1 MTATPRPGGGT
12 GVPGEPG
19 RSATPI
25 GVGSPAGPVVGAAPG
40 GTAAP
45 AGEAA
50 SSDLAGP
57 DSSAAL
63 AASAGA
69 GNVAVP
75 AGPAASASSGS
86 SGVPASSGITA
97 ESAIFATPGGA
108 VTASIVIPVYN
119 EEANLAA
126 LYARLAP
133 VMDGIAGGAE
143 AIFVDDG
150 SADRSLEL
158 LRGLAAADPRL
169 RVISFNRNYG
179 QHAAVMAGLEVTR
192 GETVVTLD
200 ADLQNPPEDIPKLL
214 AKAAEGFDVVGGWR
228 ADRKD
233 TWFRRWA
240 SRQINRMMRRILAG
254 VEFRDYGCMLRAYS
268 RPVVESLR
276 RCEERTPFIPALA
289 CQFAR
294 RIAEVPVGHA
304 ERAAGE
310 SKYSFWRLLKLQAD
324 LVTGF
329 TSMPL
334 RLATLAGTLISLL
347 SIGFGVFL
355 VIRRLIQGPE
365 AEGLFTLF
373 AILFLLVGA
382 DFLALGV
389 LGEYV
394 GRIYVEVRR
403 RPRSVVKETVN
414 LEAGRREP

>member
-1 MTATPRPGGGT
+1 MTTPPPAWGATP
-12 GVPGEPG
+12 
-19 RSATPI
+19 
-25 GVGSPAGPVVGAAPG
+25 PAAAPG
-40 GTAAP
+40 AAAPPVNPAAP
-45 AGEAA
+45 AN
-50 SSDLAGP
+50 P
-57 DSSAAL
+57 
-63 AASAGA
+63 
-69 GNVAVP
+69 GN
-75 AGPAASASSGS
+75 
-86 SGVPASSGITA
+86 PASPGIPGPRA
-97 ESAIFATPGGA
+97 ATPPA
-108 VTASIVIPVYN
+108 VSIVIPVFD
-119 EEANLAA
+119 EELNLAP

-133 VMDGIAGGAE
+133 VMDRIAGGAE

-150 SADRSLEL
+150 SADHSLEL
-158 LRGLAAADPRL
+158 LRGLAAADPRV

-200 ADLQNPPEDIPKLL
+200 ADLQNPPEDIPRLL
-214 AKAAEGFDVVGGWR
+214 AKVAEGFDVVGGWR
-228 ADRKD
+228 AERKD

-240 SRQINRMMRRILAG
+240 SRQINRMMRRIMSG

-304 ERAAGE
+304 ERTAGD
-310 SKYSFWRLLKLQAD
+310 SKYSLWRLLRLQAD

-347 SIGFGVFL
+347 SIGFGLFL

-403 RPRSVVKETVN
+403 RPRSVVKETFNFSAAPVERREVRKTG
-414 LEAGRREP
+414 EAGETGGAGETGEAQETRQTGEARQARQVGEARQTPAGGAAGDAG

>member
-1 MTATPRPGGGT
+1 MSLPLATAP
-12 GVPGEPG
+12 
-19 RSATPI
+19 
-25 GVGSPAGPVVGAAPG
+25 AAP
-40 GTAAP
+40 
-45 AGEAA
+45 
-50 SSDLAGP
+50 LA
-57 DSSAAL
+57 
-63 AASAGA
+63 
-69 GNVAVP
+69 
-75 AGPAASASSGS
+75 
-86 SGVPASSGITA
+86 
-97 ESAIFATPGGA
+97 
-108 VTASIVIPVYN
+108 ASIVIPVLN
-119 EEANLAA
+119 EEPNLRA

-133 VMDGIAGGAE
+133 VMDAVPGGAE

-158 LRGLAAADPRL
+158 LRGLAAADPRV

-240 SRQINRMMRRILAG
+240 SRRINRMMRRIMPG

-304 ERAAGE
+304 ERSAGE
-310 SKYSFWRLLKLQAD
+310 SKYSLWRLLRLQAD

-334 RLATLAGTLISLL
+334 RLATLAGVTISLL

-355 VIRRLIQGPE
+355 FIRRLIQGPE

-373 AILFLLVGA
+373 AILFLLVGTEL
-382 DFLALGV
+382 LALGM

-403 RPRSVVKETVN
+403 RPRSVIAETIN
-414 LEAGRREP
+414 LGDVAGIAGGPAAAAERRDDPGRPGAGR

>member
-1 MTATPRPGGGT
+1 MTA
-12 GVPGEPG
+12 
-19 RSATPI
+19 
-25 GVGSPAGPVVGAAPG
+25 PAVAGAPG
-40 GTAAP
+40 GPAP
-45 AGEAA
+45 A
-50 SSDLAGP
+50 
-57 DSSAAL
+57 
-63 AASAGA
+63 
-69 GNVAVP
+69 V
-75 AGPAASASSGS
+75 
-86 SGVPASSGITA
+86 
-97 ESAIFATPGGA
+97 
-108 VTASIVIPVYN
+108 SIVVPVFN
-119 EEANLAA
+119 EEANLRP

-158 LRGLAAADPRL
+158 LRELAAADPRV
-169 RVISFNRNYG
+169 RVLSFNRNYG
-179 QHAAVMAGLEVTR
+179 QHAAVMAGFEVTR

-214 AKAAEGFDVVGGWR
+214 AKSAEGFDLVGGWR
-228 ADRKD
+228 AARKD

-240 SRQINRMMRRILAG
+240 SRQVNRLMRRVMAG
-254 VEFRDYGCMLRAYS
+254 VELRDYGCMLRAYS

-304 ERAAGE
+304 DRAAGD
-310 SKYSFWRLLKLQAD
+310 SKYSFWRLLRLQAD

-334 RLATLAGTLISLL
+334 RLATLVGTAVSLV
-347 SIGFGVFL
+347 SIGFGIFL
-355 VIRRLIQGPE
+355 GIRRLLQGPE

-382 DFLALGV
+382 EFLALGV

-403 RPRSVVKETVN
+403 RPRSVVKETIN
-414 LEAGRREP
+414 LAPVLPTVPAPPPPASGRAGSSR

>member
-1 MTATPRPGGGT
+1 MTA
-12 GVPGEPG
+12 
-19 RSATPI
+19 
-25 GVGSPAGPVVGAAPG
+25 PAVS
-40 GTAAP
+40 AAP
-45 AGEAA
+45 AA
-50 SSDLAGP
+50 S
-57 DSSAAL
+57 
-63 AASAGA
+63 
-69 GNVAVP
+69 V
-75 AGPAASASSGS
+75 
-86 SGVPASSGITA
+86 
-97 ESAIFATPGGA
+97 
-108 VTASIVIPVYN
+108 VIPVFN
-119 EEANLAA
+119 EEPNLRA

-150 SADRSLEL
+150 SADGSLEL
-158 LRGLAAADPRL
+158 LRGLAAADPRV

-179 QHAAVMAGLEVTR
+179 QHAAVMAGFEVTR

-240 SRQINRMMRRILAG
+240 SRQINRMMRRIMSG

-304 ERAAGE
+304 DRAAGE
-310 SKYSFWRLLKLQAD
+310 SKYSFWRLLRLQAD

-329 TSMPL
+329 TSLPL

-355 VIRRLIQGPE
+355 VIRRLLQQHGE
-365 AEGLFTLF
+365 AEGVFTLF
-373 AILFLLVGA
+373 AILFVLLGA
-382 DFLALGV
+382 DFLALGM

-403 RPRSVVKETVN
+403 RPRSVVKETIN
-414 LEAGRREP
+414 FSAPGEHPR

>member
-1 MTATPRPGGGT
+1 M
-12 GVPGEPG
+12 
-19 RSATPI
+19 SA
-25 GVGSPAGPVVGAAPG
+25 PA
-40 GTAAP
+40 TAAP
-45 AGEAA
+45 A
-50 SSDLAGP
+50 
-57 DSSAAL
+57 
-63 AASAGA
+63 
-69 GNVAVP
+69 V
-75 AGPAASASSGS
+75 
-86 SGVPASSGITA
+86 
-97 ESAIFATPGGA
+97 
-108 VTASIVIPVYN
+108 SIVVPVYN
-119 EEANLAA
+119 EEPNLEA

-133 VMDGIAGGAE
+133 VMDATPGGAE

-150 SADRSLEL
+150 SADRSLAL
-158 LRGLAAADPRL
+158 LRGLAARDPRL

-179 QHAAVMAGLEVTR
+179 QHAAVMAGFEVTR
-192 GETVVTLD
+192 GDTVVTLD

-228 ADRKD
+228 AERQD
-233 TWFRRWA
+233 TWFRRFA
-240 SRQINRMMRRILAG
+240 SRQVNRVMRRIMQG
-254 VEFRDYGCMLRAYS
+254 VELRDYGCMLRAYS

-304 ERAAGE
+304 ERAAGS
-310 SKYSFWRLLKLQAD
+310 SKYSFWRLLRLQAD
-324 LVTGF
+324 LMTGF

-355 VIRRLIQGPE
+355 FIRRLLEGPE

-373 AILFLLVGA
+373 AILFLAVGA
-382 DFLALGV
+382 EFLALGV

-403 RPRSVVKETVN
+403 RPRSVVKETIN
-414 LEAGRREP
+414 LGGETR

>member
-1 MTATPRPGGGT
+1 MTA
-12 GVPGEPG
+12 
-19 RSATPI
+19 
-25 GVGSPAGPVVGAAPG
+25 PAVS
-40 GTAAP
+40 AAP
-45 AGEAA
+45 A
-50 SSDLAGP
+50 
-57 DSSAAL
+57 
-63 AASAGA
+63 
-69 GNVAVP
+69 
-75 AGPAASASSGS
+75 
-86 SGVPASSGITA
+86 
-97 ESAIFATPGGA
+97 
-108 VTASIVIPVYN
+108 ASIVIPVFN
-119 EEANLAA
+119 EEPNLRA

-158 LRGLAAADPRL
+158 LRGLAAADPRV

-240 SRQINRMMRRILAG
+240 SRQINRMMRRIMSG

-304 ERAAGE
+304 ERAAGV
-310 SKYSFWRLLKLQAD
+310 SKYSLWRLLRLQAD

-334 RLATLAGTLISLL
+334 RLATLAGTVISLL

-403 RPRSVVKETVN
+403 RPRSVVKETIN
-414 LEAGRREP
+414 FSANAPNAASAPNGANGDRG

>member
-1 MTATPRPGGGT
+1 MTA
-12 GVPGEPG
+12 
-19 RSATPI
+19 SD
-25 GVGSPAGPVVGAAPG
+25 PAPAHAGAPAAVGAPPATAVSAAPAASTPAPAG
-40 GTAAP
+40 GTAT
-45 AGEAA
+45 
-50 SSDLAGP
+50 SSDLQTV
-57 DSSAAL
+57 AAPR
-63 AASAGA
+63 
-69 GNVAVP
+69 VA
-75 AGPAASASSGS
+75 
-86 SGVPASSGITA
+86 
-97 ESAIFATPGGA
+97 
-108 VTASIVIPVYN
+108 ASIVIPVFN
-119 EEANLAA
+119 EEANLPA

-133 VMDGIAGGAE
+133 VMDGIDGGAE
-143 AIFVDDG
+143 AVFVDDG
-150 SADRSLEL
+150 SADRSLAL

-169 RVISFNRNYG
+169 RVVSFNRNYG

-192 GETVVTLD
+192 GDAVVTLD

-214 AKAAEGFDVVGGWR
+214 AKVAEGFDVVGGWL

-240 SRQINRMMRRILAG
+240 SRQINRMMRRIMSG
-254 VEFRDYGCMLRAYS
+254 VELRDYGCMLRAYS

-310 SKYSFWRLLKLQAD
+310 SKYSLWRLLRLQAD

-347 SIGFGVFL
+347 SIGFGLFL

-403 RPRSVVKETVN
+403 RPRSVVKETIN
-414 LEAGRREP
+414 LSGRGDAR

>member
-1 MTATPRPGGGT
+1 MNALPGK
-12 GVPGEPG
+12 
-19 RSATPI
+19 
-25 GVGSPAGPVVGAAPG
+25 
-40 GTAAP
+40 
-45 AGEAA
+45 
-50 SSDLAGP
+50 AGP
-57 DSSAAL
+57 DAAGT
-63 AASAGA
+63 ARHPAGA
-69 GNVAVP
+69 ADP
-75 AGPAASASSGS
+75 SPAASIV
-86 SGVPASSGITA
+86 VPV
-97 ESAIFATPGGA
+97 F
-108 VTASIVIPVYN
+108 N
-119 EEANLAA
+119 EEANLGP
-126 LYARLAP
+126 LYQRLAP

-150 SADRSLEL
+150 STDRSLEL

-240 SRQINRMMRRILAG
+240 SLQINRMMRRILPG

-310 SKYSFWRLLKLQAD
+310 SKYSVWRLLRLQAD
-324 LVTGF
+324 LMTGF

-334 RLATLAGTLISLL
+334 RLATLVGTLISLL
-347 SIGFGVFL
+347 SIGFGAFL

-403 RPRSVVKETVN
+403 RPRSVVKETIN
-414 LEAGRREP
+414 FTPLSQERRESPSGGAAAGARGAG